1 MKTPQ
6 HHLEFGKFF
15 SCLFFFFFF
24 ETQSEMQNENLA
36 ENRS

>member
-6 HHLEFGKFF
+6 RHLEFGK
-15 SCLFFFFFF
+15 FFFFF

>member
-6 HHLEFGKFF
+6 RHLEFGKFF
-15 SCLFFFFFF
+15 SCLFFFFF

-36 ENRS
+36 ENHS